1 MLELGAVIGAA
12 VLVTLWFSGS
22 VSRPSNSN
30 SDWWR
35 WYNGYLRSP
44 EWKLKR
50 QAVLLR
56 AGGRCES
63 CGNYRPLSVH
73 HLSYRRTPH
82 ELPLDLAAL
91 CYECH
96 KAQHPGKRF

>member
-1 MLELGAVIGAA
+1 MLKLGGVIVAA

-30 SDWWR
+30 SEWWR

-50 QAVLLR
+50 EGILLR
-56 AGGRCES
+56 SQGRCEK
-63 CGNYRPLSVH
+63 CAGRKPIQVH
-73 HLSYRRTPH
+73 HITYARVGN
-82 ELPLDLAAL
+82 ELPEDLAAL
-91 CYECH
+91 CFDCH
-96 KAQHPGKRF
+96 RPIHPGKRF